1 MNGLGLELPAQLVM
15 LYLLLHLRYIGLM
28 FSSPIFT
35 ATLTPAP
42 FRYIF
47 AVMLTVCSVGLV
59 KPETIQLIYLDEIIF
74 IAIICLRELVIG
86 IALGFIASLPLYA
99 LRVAGEQTG
108 SMIGFSMAQIMDP
121 TTQSES
127 SLIGQLHFL
136 IAMWF
141 YFRWNGHLLMVQAL
155 IETMKLIPPGQISL
169 FPAGDLSLGTW
180 LQNIFVLGIRMV
192 IPFYCALVLSDI
204 GLGFLARTV
213 PQMNIFV
220 VGLPVKVMLGFMV
233 LAAVVPLVM
242 DLIRGQIERWLEFTL
257 GVLRYWNP
265 IQ

>member
-1 MNGLGLELPAQLVM
+1 MKGLELPAQLVM
-15 LYLLLHLRYIGLM
+15 LYLLLHLRFIGLM

-59 KPETIQLIYLDEIIF
+59 KPDTIQLIYLDEIIF
-74 IAIICLRELVIG
+74 IAAICLRELIIG

-155 IETMKLIPPGQISL
+155 IETLKLIPPGQISL

-192 IPFYCALVLSDI
+192 VPFYCALVLSDI

-233 LAAVVPLVM
+233 LAAIVPLIM
-242 DLIRGQIERWLEFTL
+242 DLIRGQMEHWLEFAI
-257 GVLRYWNP
+257 GVLRFWNP
-265 IQ
+265 MP

>member
-1 MNGLGLELPAQLVM
+1 MRGLELPAQLVM
-15 LYLLLHLRYIGLM
+15 LYLLLHLRFVGLM

-35 ATLTPAP
+35 ATLNPAP
-42 FRYIF
+42 FRYLF
-47 AVMLTVCSVGLV
+47 AVMLTVCSVGII
-59 KPETIQLIYLDEIIF
+59 KTENIPLIYLDEVIF
-74 IAIICLRELVIG
+74 IAAICLRELLIG
-86 IALGFIASLPLYA
+86 VALGFIASLPLFA

-108 SMIGFSMAQIMDP
+108 SMMGFSMAQIMDP

-127 SLIGQLHFL
+127 SLVGQMHFL

-155 IETMKLIPPGQISL
+155 IETLKLVPPGQISL

-180 LQNIFVLGIRMV
+180 LQSIFVLGIRMV
-192 IPFYCALVLSDI
+192 VPFYCALVLSDI

-233 LAAVVPLVM
+233 LAAIVPLVM
-242 DLIRGQIERWLEFTL
+242 DLIRANMERWIEFTL
-257 GVLRYWNP
+257 GVLRLWN
-265 IQ
+265 

>member
-1 MNGLGLELPAQLVM
+1 MKGLELPAQLVM
-15 LYLLLHLRYIGLM
+15 LYLLLHLRFVGLM

-47 AVMLTVCSVGLV
+47 AVMLTVCSIGII
-59 KPETIQLIYLDEIIF
+59 KTEDIPLIYLDEIIF
-74 IAIICLRELVIG
+74 IGAICLRELFIG

-136 IAMWF
+136 VAMWF

-155 IETMKLIPPGQISL
+155 IETLKLVPPGQISL

-180 LQNIFVLGIRMV
+180 LQNIFILGIRMV
-192 IPFYCALVLSDI
+192 VPFYCALVLSDI

-233 LAAVVPLVM
+233 LAAIVPLIM
-242 DLIRGQIERWLEFTL
+242 DVVRGQMEHWLEFAL
-257 GVLRYWNP
+257 GVLRLWNP
-265 IQ
+265 VP

>member
-1 MNGLGLELPAQLVM
+1 MKGLELPAQLVM
-15 LYLLLHLRYIGLM
+15 LYLLLHLRFVGLM

-35 ATLTPAP
+35 ATLTPTP
-42 FRYIF
+42 FRYLF
-47 AVMLTVCSVGLV
+47 AVMLTVCSVGIL
-59 KPETIQLIYLDEIIF
+59 KPENIPLIYLDEVIF
-74 IAIICLRELVIG
+74 IAAICLRELVIG

-155 IETMKLIPPGQISL
+155 VETLKLVPPGQISL

-192 IPFYCALVLSDI
+192 VPFYCALVLSDV

-233 LAAVVPLVM
+233 LAAIVPLIM
-242 DLIRGQIERWLEFTL
+242 DMIRGQMERWLEFAL
-257 GVLRYWNP
+257 AVLRSWNP
-265 IQ
+265 VT